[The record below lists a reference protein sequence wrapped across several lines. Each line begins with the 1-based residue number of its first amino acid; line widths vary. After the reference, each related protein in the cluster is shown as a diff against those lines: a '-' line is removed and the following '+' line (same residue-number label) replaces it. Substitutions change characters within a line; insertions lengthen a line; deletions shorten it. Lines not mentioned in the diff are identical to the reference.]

1 MATQAKTAYGTQL
14 LIGAAPGTLIPE
26 LTNLTDIGG
35 QVTVVDVTAHDG
47 SSGYG
52 SKIPTFI
59 DGGTVRAT
67 FNAVLSN
74 AQQIALRTAMETRAS
89 TPFKAVFPTTGSP
102 SASFNAFVTRWRIP
116 GTPVGGALILESE
129 LTVDGP
135 VIWS

>member
-14 LIGAAPGTLIPE
+14 LIGTGAGTLIPE

-35 QVTVVDVTAHDG
+35 SVTVVDVTAHDG
-47 SSGYG
+47 ASGYG

-67 FNAVLSN
+67 FNAVLGN
-74 AQQIALRTAMETRAS
+74 AQQVALRTAMESRTS
-89 TPFKAVFPTTGSP
+89 TQFKAVFPTTGNP
-102 SASFNAFVTRWRIP
+102 SASFMAFVTRWRIP
-116 GTPVGGALILESE
+116 GAPVGGALILESE

-135 VIWS
+135 VTWA